1 MNWGLGGQYTARFGI
16 KQSLSHVYQVWC
28 PHVAQGPRLGAKQA
42 QATSLAA
49 PSYAPGGGL
58 PIGRALLPDD
68 SGISDSDSSPCAPHG
83 QPSSTSSEN
92 PVHVAEQC
100 DATYDDP
107 AVATRPA
114 VTWLL
119 DRGDSGTLAKS
130 AGEAFPQPLCSDA
143 WCSRQHA
150 SPAHIPISSP
160 TSAFVYTR
168 PPADRTA
175 EASSSSCDGGS
186 IRASSSRSC
195 SSSIDRSS
203 VACENAKSKRHSR
216 RQAYYSRR
224 SRTPGQSTTIDGTVG
239 FRSTSDMDSGAT
251 CTTGGQESAGLTAV
265 TGTDPPTISEITQ
278 NSDRGTRLAAKPG
291 QGNAAAPTSAAD
303 AATCQ
308 PVTLERLRER
318 SPELAVLE
326 LSALEQ
332 RLEALGDLLQ
342 LDDTSSL
349 MLCRVV
355 PGLLLGE
362 PGTLRRAWG
371 RLCVALGG
379 EEPTREA
386 CVAAPLLLVLPSDR
400 VPTCI
405 ASLAAATAMPRT
417 QAASLVAEWPQL
429 ATHAPASL
437 VAKLE
442 GLRKLLGLDSADAG
456 PHGGSVRACT
466 VLRTALRAA
475 PRLLTFSTSAL
486 VNHHAE
492 LSALLGPDRLA
503 AALRREPGLL
513 LLRPATVATKLA
525 LLQQLMDC
533 AEHPGA
539 VAALVVRQPGVLRRS
554 LAALSRSCRALS
566 IWKLRRRDKLRMC
579 LSRPGLLTLPPT
591 EVHGRCRWLR
601 RLMLSNAYYHAAL
614 RRLPPSLVAVVLY
627 TLPQAWTRLQYLAES
642 SQECRMHVMDAVEC
656 RQEDFAVRFPEFN
669 RWLQFKIKLMG
680 AENPWRGALRI
691 RGFNTLRDKPAHGSA
706 NQLNLRRRQQQR
718 QRSSRRSQQRQ
729 LQQQQQQSATEPFE
743 PVVLAEACEV
753 RSGGSTVARPRRV
766 LRQPLDAVPVPFES
780 SSESSS
786 EASSSSEA
794 PSAGAPSSALGHDGT
809 DLPNASPA
817 LVILPQIGVEVE
829 AVPLSSAAPRRRL
842 SGTKSDT
849 AAEAVMTGGLAVSA
863 EAAGAA
869 TVELNRYHRLCRPGL
884 GAGSG
889 RPPARYGVTTTWP
902 ASGGSRSDPVGCS
915 RSRERHGGLKRRG
928 ASTFRVVQVFPGRN
942 RYKYQWLPDC

>member
-1 MNWGLGGQYTARFGI
+1 MNWGLGGQYTARVGI
-16 KQSLSHVYQVWC
+16 KQALSHVYQVWC

-58 PIGRALLPDD
+58 PIGHALLPDD
-68 SGISDSDSSPCAPHG
+68 SDCDSDCSPCAPHV

-92 PVHVAEQC
+92 PVYVAEQC
-100 DATYDDP
+100 DATSDDP
-107 AVATRPA
+107 GVATRPA

-119 DRGDSGTLAKS
+119 DHGDSGTLAKCAS
-130 AGEAFPQPLCSDA
+130 EASSQPSSSGA
-143 WCSRQHA
+143 WRSRQHA
-150 SPAHIPISSP
+150 APAHVPISSP
-160 TSAFVYTR
+160 KSAFVYRR
-168 PPADRTA
+168 PPADWTA
-175 EASSSSCDGGS
+175 EASSSSSDGGS
-186 IRASSSRSC
+186 IRASASRSC
-195 SSSIDRSS
+195 SSSIGRGS
-203 VACENAKSKRHSR
+203 VACKDAKSNRHSR
-216 RQAYYSRR
+216 TQAYDGLRR
-224 SRTPGQSTTIDGTVG
+224 SRTRSQSTTIDGNVG
-239 FRSTSDMDSGAT
+239 LRCTSDMDGAAT

-265 TGTDPPTISEITQ
+265 IGADPPTISEITRI
-278 NSDRGTRLAAKPG
+278 SARGPRLAAKPAE
-291 QGNAAAPTSAAD
+291 GNAAAPNSTAD

-318 SPELAVLE
+318 TPELAVLE
-326 LSALEQ
+326 LSTLQQ
-332 RLEALGDLLQ
+332 RLEALGNLLQ

-379 EEPTREA
+379 EEPTRGA
-386 CVAAPLLLVLPSDR
+386 CVAAPLLLVLPPDR
-400 VPTCI
+400 VPSCI
-405 ASLAAATAMPRT
+405 ASLAAASAMPRT

-437 VAKLE
+437 AAKLE
-442 GLRKLLGLDSADAG
+442 GLQKLLGLGAADAG
-456 PHGGSVRACT
+456 PHEGGVRART
-466 VLRTALRAA
+466 VIRAALRDA

-486 VNHHAE
+486 VRHHAE

-533 AEHPGA
+533 AEIPGA

-614 RRLPPSLVAVVLY
+614 RRLPPSLVAVVVA

-642 SQECRMHVMDAVEC
+642 SQECRMHVLDAVEC
-656 RQEDFAVRFPEFN
+656 RQEDFAVRFPEFT

-680 AENPWRGALRI
+680 AENPWRGTLRI
-691 RGFNTLRDKPAHGSA
+691 RGFNTARDKPAYGSA

-718 QRSSRRSQQRQ
+718 QRSSRRSQQCQ
-729 LQQQQQQSATEPFE
+729 LQQQQHSATEPFE
-743 PVVLAEACEV
+743 SVVLAEACEV

-766 LRQPLDAVPVPFES
+766 LRQPMDAVPVPFES

-794 PSAGAPSSALGHDGT
+794 PSVGAPSSALGQDGKG
-809 DLPNASPA
+809 LPNASPA
-817 LVILPQIGVEVE
+817 LVILPQIGVEVG
-829 AVPLSSAAPRRRL
+829 AVPLSSAAQRRRL
-842 SGTKSDT
+842 SGTTSDT
-849 AAEAVMTGGLAVSA
+849 AAAAVGTAGLAVSA

-869 TVELNRYHRLCRPGL
+869 TVELNRYRRLCRPSL

-889 RPPARYGVTTTWP
+889 QPPARNGVTTAWP
-902 ASGGSRSDPVGCS
+902 GPRGGKSDPVGCS
-915 RSRERHGGLKRRG
+915 RSRERRGGLKRRG
-928 ASTFRVVQVFPGRN
+928 ASTFRVVQVFSGRN
-942 RYKYQWLPDC
+942 RYEYQWPPDC